1 MSLPPTYRLLLRGLP
16 RTVLLTVFLAVVF
29 VIFWVLPGRG
39 AAAGQPPEG
48 GRLSVT
54 FFSVGYGDAILVRAP
69 SGRTMLV
76 DAGSAEAGPALAS
89 AIQALGVRR
98 LDLVVATHP
107 HPDHIGGLAAVL
119 ASLRAGRLVGYAPQ
133 VIHDIIHDA
142 APLVS
147 VHTLT
152 IRRGDQL
159 DLGPGLRVDVLHPG
173 QAMSGDMN
181 DDSIVLRLLHD
192 RVAILL
198 TGDIGTA
205 GQEELVSIYG
215 GRLHSTVVKVPHH
228 GWGGYN
234 PTFIE
239 AVQPRHAV
247 ISVGR
252 HPDYPAPD
260 PRVVTAYQEVGAAI
274 LRTDRAGT
282 ITVES
287 DGRAV
292 RVTTQAKARP

>member
-1 MSLPPTYRLLLRGLP
+1 MTSRLR
-16 RTVLLTVFLAVVF
+16 RNTCRAIAVC
-29 VIFWVLPGRG
+29 LG
-39 AAAGQPPEG
+39 AAVFSGLSLGQAAD
-48 GRLSVT
+48 RLTVT
-54 FFSVGYGDAILVRAP
+54 FFDVGYGDAILVRAP

-76 DAGSAEAGPALAS
+76 DAGQAEAGPGLVS

-119 ASLRAGRLVGYAPQ
+119 ASLQVGRLVGYAPQ

-147 VHTLT
+147 GLALT
-152 IRRGDQL
+152 VQRGDML
-159 DLGPGLRVDVLHPG
+159 DLGPGLRAEVLHPRQVMPG
-173 QAMSGDMN
+173 CPN
-181 DDSIVLRLLHD
+181 DNSVVLRLLHG
-192 RVAILL
+192 RVAVLL
-198 TGDIGTA
+198 TGDIGQA
-205 GQEELVSIYG
+205 SQQELVSTYG
-215 GRLHSTVVKVPHH
+215 GRLHSTVIKVPHH
-228 GWGGYN
+228 GWGGHD
-234 PTFIE
+234 PAFIE

-247 ISVGR
+247 ISVGH

-260 PRVVTAYQEVGAAI
+260 PRVVTAYRDVGAAI
-274 LRTDRAGT
+274 HRTDRGGA

-292 RVTTQAKARP
+292 TIRTQRRGRP

>member
-1 MSLPPTYRLLLRGLP
+1 MLLALPER
-16 RTVLLTVFLAVVF
+16 AV
-29 VIFWVLPGRG
+29 
-39 AAAGQPPEG
+39 AAGKAPAG

-76 DAGSAEAGPALAS
+76 DAGQAEAGPALTS

-119 ASLRAGRLVGYAPQ
+119 GSIQAGRLVAYHPQ
-133 VIHDIIHDA
+133 VVQA
-142 APLVS
+142 VVSFVPAPAMTV
-147 VHTLT
+147 
-152 IRRGDQL
+152 RRGDTL
-159 DLGPGLRVDVLHPG
+159 DLGPGLRVDVLNPA
-173 QAMSGDMN
+173 QVGDMN
-181 DDSIVLRLLHD
+181 DSSVVLRLLHN

-198 TGDIGTA
+198 TGDIGTVA
-205 GQEELVSIYG
+205 QQELASVYG

-228 GWGGYN
+228 GWGGYDS
-234 PTFIE
+234 TFIE

-247 ISVGR
+247 ISVGH

-260 PRVVTAYQEVGAAI
+260 LAVVVAYRDVDATI
-274 LRTDRAGT
+274 HRTDRVGT
-282 ITVES
+282 VTIES

-292 RVTTQAKARP
+292 RVTTQAKVRP